1 MEKRGQVTIFIILA
15 IFLVGIIM
23 LLFLIPKNIE
33 KPPEPDTNQVY
44 PYVRSLIENEAFKC
58 LQQIG
63 LNGGY
68 YNIPNQVYVNETSYW
83 YYEGVSTQP
92 FLNTIENETSECI
105 NEILKNTTNEP
116 LEVFGNHSIRISEDR
131 IKSKVRINE
140 WRTTIEVDYPIAV
153 SKGSSTSLISDF
165 EVDYRI
171 NLLKLYELATG
182 IVNYASI
189 PEFDKCNP
197 SNNCY
202 GEDINF
208 SFFNE
213 GENLFIKGQTF
224 AVFSNQSRE
233 EPYELN
239 FAIKRPIK
247 EAFEENGKSLAVL
260 YQDEEGLETFGGRSL
275 EVLSKLE
282 LTQNVDYYGCEE
294 ISEFIQKI
302 DDYDIVMIT
311 GNLQYQIV
319 RHSVWNK
326 LTESFEDSF
335 SEGEFLDDAGE
346 LLFGC
351 NEFNNMNRKNRL
363 KNWVNSGGIL
373 WINDVKKYETDKFV
387 VSYLGYLGY
396 KGGLWQS
403 VGGGP
408 LSEKQK
414 VILENLRE
422 EKDVVKLD
430 EIKDKNHY
438 LLTCPNDI
446 SKEIVGTWR
455 SYPLEVTSKDEIII
469 GSQEEAILWIRE
481 LGNGYVIFDQFLLK
495 DNLYSRLEFN
505 DDLYSKGL
513 AEKYFVNVLN
523 YLAKSEEYKKAQLE
537 ISLVAPL
544 NDEEIES
551 PIFYFQSQFG
561 KNASYNLLITE
572 KSGTTKSLKLENK
585 DLIEERFSNNK
596 FKIDLTNKSI
606 WTDLNGDRFEWQIKM
621 NEYFSDIGSF
631 RKKLPVQINETTGGN
646 ETNGNSTI

>member
-1 MEKRGQVTIFIILA
+1 MKKRGQVTIFIILA
-15 IFLVGIIM
+15 IFIVGIIM

-44 PYVRSLIENEAFKC
+44 SYVHSLIENEAFKC

-63 LNGGY
+63 EQGGY
-68 YNIPNQVYVNETSYW
+68 YNIPNQVYVNDTSYW
-83 YYEGVSTQP
+83 YYEGVNTQP
-92 FLNTIENETSECI
+92 FINTIENETSRCI
-105 NEILKNTTNEP
+105 NEILENTTNKP
-116 LEVFGNHSIRISEDR
+116 LEIFGNHSIKISKDR

-233 EPYELN
+233 EPYELT

-247 EAFEENGKSLAVL
+247 EAFKESGKKLAIL
-260 YQDEEGLETFGGRSL
+260 YQDKGDPRNFGSRAL
-275 EVLSKLE
+275 EVFENVELIKNIDFYKCENVGDFISKIE
-282 LTQNVDYYGCEE
+282 N
-294 ISEFIQKI
+294 
-302 DDYDIVMIT
+302 YDIVIIT
-311 GNLQYQIV
+311 GGMQYQV
-319 RHSVWNK
+319 RESGGFFSDSVGDLK
-326 LTESFEDSF
+326 S
-335 SEGEFLDDAGE
+335 
-346 LLFGC
+346 GC
-351 NEFNNMNRKNRL
+351 NAFGPSERKGAL
-363 KNWVNSGGIL
+363 KNWVNRGGLL
-373 WINDVKKYETDKFV
+373 WIGGVGKLEADAYEI
-387 VSYLGYLGY
+387 SYLGSLGY
-396 KGGLWQS
+396 KSINWQHNWS
-403 VGGGP
+403 HDKEMKN
-408 LSEKQK
+408 L
-414 VILENLRE
+414 LEEARY
-422 EKDVVKLD
+422 VV
-430 EIKDKNHY
+430 DKNDIQDRDDI
-438 LLTCPNDI
+438 LLTCPNNLTED
-446 SKEIVGTWR
+446 
-455 SYPLEVTSKDEIII
+455 II
-469 GSQEEAILWIRE
+469 GSWASYKITVTDSDNLIIGNKDNPSLWTRK
-481 LGNGYVIFDQFLLK
+481 LGNGEIVFDNFILK
-495 DNLYSRLEFN
+495 ANSYEKLGYS
-505 DDLYSKGL
+505 DDLYSKGI

-537 ISLVAPL
+537 ISLISPL

-551 PIFYFQSQFG
+551 PIFYFQSQFE
-561 KNASYNLLITE
+561 KNASYNLLITD
-572 KSGTTKSLKLENK
+572 KSGATKSLRLENK
-585 DLIEERFSNNK
+585 DLIEERFSNDK

-606 WTDLNGDRFEWQIKM
+606 WAELNEERYEWQIKM

-631 RKKLPVQINETTGGN
+631 KKKLPIQINDTTGGD
-646 ETNGNSTI
+646 ETNDNSTS

>member
-15 IFLVGIIM
+15 IFIVGIIM

-44 PYVRSLIENEAFKC
+44 SYIHSLIEDEAFKC

-92 FLNTIENETSECI
+92 FLNTIENETSKCI

-208 SFFNE
+208 SFFNQ

-247 EAFEENGKSLAVL
+247 EAFKENGKKLAVL
-260 YQDEEGLETFGGRSL
+260 YQDDGELETFGKKAIQ
-275 EVLSKLE
+275 VLNNLE
-282 LTQNVDYYGCEE
+282 LSEGVDYYDCEG
-294 ISEFIQKI
+294 ISDFISKI
-302 DDYDIVMIT
+302 DNYDVVMIT
-311 GNLQYQIV
+311 GNLQFQVVKYTLID
-319 RHSVWNK
+319 K
-326 LTESFEDSF
+326 LSGEQTEGV
-335 SEGEFLDDAGE
+335 SEGGHPADSGE
-346 LLFGC
+346 LVAGC
-351 NEFNNMNRKNRL
+351 NEFNDVSRKNKL
-363 KNWVNSGGIL
+363 KNWVNSGGVL
-373 WINDVKKYETDKFV
+373 WINNVKKYETDNFV
-387 VSYLGYLGY
+387 VSYIGYLGY
-396 KGGLWQS
+396 KGGFWKS
-403 VGGGP
+403 VSLLDLVGS
-408 LSEKQK
+408 LLNNIIEERDIVAYSDIQQK
-414 VILENLRE
+414 
-422 EKDVVKLD
+422 D
-430 EIKDKNHY
+430 HY

-446 SKEIVGTWR
+446 SNEIIGTWR
-455 SYPLEVTSKDEIII
+455 SYPLEVTGNDEIIV
-469 GSQEEAILWIRE
+469 GSQKEAILWIRQ
-481 LGNGYVIFDQFLLK
+481 LGKGFVIFDEFLLK
-495 DNLYSRLEFN
+495 DNIYGKLGHS

-537 ISLVAPL
+537 ISLISPL
-544 NDEEIES
+544 EDEEIES
-551 PIFYFQSQFG
+551 PIFYFQSKFG

-585 DLIEERFSNNK
+585 DLIEERFSNDK

-606 WTDLNGDRFEWQIKM
+606 WTELNEERYEWQIKM
-621 NEYFSDIGSF
+621 DDYFSDIGSF
-631 RKKLPVQINETTGGN
+631 KKKLPIQINETAGGN
-646 ETNGNSTI
+646 ETDEN